1 MKVENMTKA
10 FEVVYNT
17 IGEYELD
24 KVSSKVAGY
33 NVFRSTKNH
42 YDYACELGDRVE
54 INTKDGK
61 SFNVWIDETP
71 KKVAELE
78 AKVREQEFEIMK
90 LKAKLY
96 DLVCK

>member
-33 NVFRSTKNH
+33 NVLSKPRKGSTGTAPPVLMMTGQRS
-42 YDYACELGDRVE
+42 
-54 INTKDGK
+54 
-61 SFNVWIDETP
+61 
-71 KKVAELE
+71 
-78 AKVREQEFEIMK
+78 
-90 LKAKLY
+90 
-96 DLVCK
+96 